1 MNKGIDILLVNSFA
15 PRQRIASD
23 AALENGLAVIRTYLE
38 ERGFSVYVA
47 DEQRVSR
54 VENGVPNWCTWLL
67 RQLVKLQLNQY
78 ASQFKPLA
86 LLALLLAWPLQS
98 LALYFRKKYMDK
110 IIDNL
115 VTMVK
120 TDNIP
125 IVGIKVWGGAPYA
138 WSVKL
143 SKKIREVN
151 PETTVIAGGPHVK
164 VYGEYALAKNEFDLA
179 IMGPGEEILAHLLN
193 KRQTVPTKAAFLEL
207 VRQEIGS
214 SPVIRT
220 GHYHEQGDYM
230 FHSFTVPKYRPVDM
244 ADKVWF
250 HTLVDGLGCT
260 WNKCSFCSHT
270 RQNTHYTPRPL
281 EEIKD
286 EITAMTSRGI
296 AFFRF
301 SSSETPLGHGR
312 DIAEMIIANNIKINY
327 SIFARPTKVTEYA
340 YESYRL
346 MIRSGLR
353 AVFLGGETG
362 HDEINDKIMNKGVT
376 RKDIIDTI
384 HCLKLAAAAEGLSCQ
399 IVLSMIYPC
408 PVIPGV
414 TLEEVFE
421 QNISLIQEA
430 NPDAVIINPPG
441 VFPGTG
447 WFDDKEK
454 LGFKLGQNFAQELMN
469 YEYSIYKPVEFWRKL
484 DYSLNDLDMTRMLK
498 EIGRMNRAIIA
509 LGIPINIS
517 DDYLMMSQAIGYSS
531 KDDLFEFKKIS
542 FVDIISGTCNYIKQI
557 TAKINERSRLLAE
570 SNPPVQDTIA
580 ENVAKEKN
588 LTNAG

>member
-1 MNKGIDILLVNSFA
+1 MTKGIDLLLVNSFA

-38 ERGFSVYVA
+38 EHGFTVYVA

-54 VENGVPNWCTWLL
+54 VEKGVPQWCTRLL
-67 RQLVKLQLNQY
+67 RKLVKLQLHEY
-78 ASQFKPLA
+78 SRRFKPLG
-86 LLALLLAWPLQS
+86 LLSLLLAWPVQS
-98 LALYFRKKYMDK
+98 LTLHFRKKYMEK
-110 IIDNL
+110 IINNI
-115 VTMVK
+115 VTLVK
-120 TDNIP
+120 TEQIP
-125 IVGIKVWGGAPYA
+125 IVGIKLWGGAPYA
-138 WSVKL
+138 WSVRL
-143 SKKIREVN
+143 AQRLREAN
-151 PETTVIAGGPHVK
+151 PETIVVVGGPHVK
-164 VYGEYALAKNEFDLA
+164 VYGEYVLAEKQFDLA
-179 IMGPGEEILAHLLN
+179 IMGPGEEILEYLLN
-193 KRQTVPTKAAFLEL
+193 KRKTVPTKAAFLEL
-207 VRQEIGS
+207 VQQEIGP

-220 GHYHEQGDYM
+220 GHYHETGDYM

-281 EEIKD
+281 AEIKD

-301 SSSETPLGHGR
+301 SSSETPIGHGR
-312 DIAEMIIANNIKINY
+312 DIAQMIIDNKIKMNY
-327 SIFARPTKVTEYA
+327 SMFARPGNVTEYV

-376 RKDIIDTI
+376 RKNIIDTI
-384 HCLKLAAAAEGLSCQ
+384 HCIKLAASAENMSCQ

-408 PVIPGV
+408 PVVPGV

-421 QNISLIQEA
+421 QNVSLIIEA

-441 VFPGTG
+441 VFPGTV

-454 LGFKLGQNFAQELMN
+454 LGFKLGENFVPELMN

-484 DYSLNDLDMTRMLK
+484 DYTLNDLDMAKILK
-498 EIGRMNRAIIA
+498 EIGRLNRVIVDM
-509 LGIPINIS
+509 GIPINIS

-531 KDDLFEFKKIS
+531 KEDLFEFKKTS
-542 FVDIISGTCNYIKQI
+542 FVDIISGTCNYIKHI
-557 TAKINERSRLLAE
+557 THKMNERSKQLADA
-570 SNPPVQDTIA
+570 NPTVQDNPDPA
-580 ENVAKEKN
+580 EIVLKEN
-588 LTNAG
+588 H

>member
-1 MNKGIDILLVNSFA
+1 MNKGINLLLVNSFA

-54 VENGVPNWCTWLL
+54 VENGVPKWCTWLL
-67 RQLVKLQLNQY
+67 RKLVKLQLNQY
-78 ASQFKPLA
+78 TGRFKPLA
-86 LLALLLAWPLQS
+86 LLALLLAWPVQS
-98 LALYFRKKYMDK
+98 LTLYFRKKYMDM
-110 IIDNL
+110 IIDNI
-115 VTMVK
+115 VTLVK

-125 IVGIKVWGGAPYA
+125 FVGIKVWGGAPYT
-138 WSVKL
+138 WSVRL
-143 SKKIREVN
+143 SQKIREEH
-151 PETTVIAGGPHVK
+151 PETTVIVGGPHIK
-164 VYGEYALAKNEFDLA
+164 VYGEYVLAQQEFDLA
-179 IMGPGEEILAHLLN
+179 IMGPGEEMLEYLLN
-193 KRQTVPTKAAFLEL
+193 KRQTIPTKAAFLEL
-207 VRQEIGS
+207 VQREFGP
-214 SPVIRT
+214 SPLIRT

-230 FHSFTVPKYRPVDM
+230 FHSFTIPKYRPVDM

-270 RQNTHYTPRPL
+270 RQYTHYTPRPV
-281 EEIKD
+281 EEIRD
-286 EITAMTSRGI
+286 EIMAMTSRGI

-312 DIAEMIIANNIKINY
+312 AIAQMIVDNNIKMNY
-327 SIFARPTKVTEYA
+327 SIFARPGNVTEYV

-346 MIRSGLR
+346 MIKSGLR
-353 AVFLGGETG
+353 AIFLGGETG
-362 HDEINDKIMNKGVT
+362 HDEINDKIMNKGVV

-384 HCLKLAAAAEGLSCQ
+384 QCIKLAAAAEGVSCQ
-399 IVLSMIYPC
+399 VVLSMIYPC
-408 PVIPGV
+408 PIIPGV
-414 TLEEVFE
+414 TLEEVYE
-421 QNISLIQEA
+421 QNVSLIKEA

-454 LGFKLGQNFAQELMN
+454 LGFKLGESFVHDLMN

-484 DYSLNDLDMTRMLK
+484 DYTLNDLDMPKILK
-498 EIGRMNRAIIA
+498 EIGRLNRAIIEM
-509 LGIPINIS
+509 GIPINIS

-531 KDDLFEFKKIS
+531 KEDLFEFKKTS

-557 TAKINERSRLLAE
+557 TKKMNERSKLLADANPIVQHNAAGE
-570 SNPPVQDTIA
+570 SI
-580 ENVAKEKN
+580 EK
-588 LTNAG
+588 